1 MKKYLIKISATI
13 TILSLLALMLPIQIA
28 QAGEYEN
35 ETDVMTRLKAST
47 ASSHDIVFDLSSGT
61 AFDATETITVDFGE
75 DSSYF
80 VVDGASSAIADF
92 DFNDGT
98 ERTIVGVDGDCTGH
112 SGVDDVAVGINDTTG
127 VVTFEACAS
136 FASSSSAATVN
147 IEYGT
152 SAGGTNRVTNPT
164 AQNDVPIYLAG
175 TVGDSG
181 SVAISIISDDQ
192 VSVTATVDPTF
203 TFVIS
208 SSSCG
213 LGTLS
218 TASVSS
224 CNYNVTTTANAE
236 DGYATTIIEDGNLRD
251 GSNDIDDVSDGTV
264 TSGSE
269 EYGIG
274 LTGTDR
280 AFADEQ
286 AITGTAL
293 TIASDATG
301 PISAQAVTVTHKASI
316 ASTTLAGSYAHTV
329 TLVSTGTF

>member
-192 VSVTATVDPTF
+192 VSVTATV
-203 TFVIS
+203 
-208 SSSCG
+208 
-213 LGTLS
+213 
-218 TASVSS
+218 
-224 CNYNVTTTANAE
+224 
-236 DGYATTIIEDGNLRD
+236 
-251 GSNDIDDVSDGTV
+251 
-264 TSGSE
+264 
-269 EYGIG
+269 
-274 LTGTDR
+274 
-280 AFADEQ
+280 
-286 AITGTAL
+286 
-293 TIASDATG
+293 
-301 PISAQAVTVTHKASI
+301 
-316 ASTTLAGSYAHTV
+316 
-329 TLVSTGTF
+329 

>member
-80 VVDGASSAIADF
+80 VVDGTSSAIADF

-98 ERTIVGVDGDCTGH
+98 ERTIVGVDGDCTSH
-112 SGVDDVAVGINDTTG
+112 SGVNDVAVGINDTTG

-136 FASSSSAATVN
+136 FTSSSSAATVN